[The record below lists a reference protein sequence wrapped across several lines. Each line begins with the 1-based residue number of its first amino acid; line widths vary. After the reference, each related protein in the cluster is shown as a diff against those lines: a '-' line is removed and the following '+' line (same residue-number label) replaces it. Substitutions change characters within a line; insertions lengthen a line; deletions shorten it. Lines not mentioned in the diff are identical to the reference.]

1 MLKPKYSLI
10 NIILNKKKI
19 ISQTPNIIPQLPIN
33 IFKGQNINYTTKN
46 RNDKWEEK
54 NLATESQ
61 LNISPN
67 SIEIIRIK
75 NSAIGE
81 NLHTKLKSYKDT
93 QVGTIIESKI
103 KNNLGRMVKVGEN
116 ETVYN
121 AIKVM
126 NDKKVGATI
135 VVDRNNRMSGIF
147 SERDYLSKVDL
158 RGLSPKETLVKDVCT
173 KQIITVSSDSGATKC
188 LSIMSKRNIRHLPVI
203 ENKRLLGMLSI
214 GDIVKYI
221 ISSQSTEINE
231 LKSDIDKE

>member
-1 MLKPKYSLI
+1 MLKSGLI
-10 NIILNKKKI
+10 NMILNINKKKI
-19 ISQTPNIIPQLPIN
+19 NTQIPNIIPQLPLK
-33 IFKGQNINYTTKN
+33 IFKGQNINYSTN
-46 RNDKWEEK
+46 NKWEN
-54 NLATESQ
+54 NLSNQ
-61 LNISPN
+61 HQVNISPK

-81 NLHTKLKSYKDT
+81 NIHTKLKSYKDT
-93 QVGTIIESKI
+93 QVGTIIEGKI
-103 KNNLGRMVKVGEN
+103 RNNLGRMVKVGESD
-116 ETVYN
+116 TVYN

-135 VVDRNNRMSGIF
+135 VVDRNNRMCGIF

-203 ENKRLLGMLSI
+203 ENKRLIGMLSI

-231 LKSDIDKE
+231 LKSDIDKD

>member
-1 MLKPKYSLI
+1 MLKSSLI
-10 NIILNKKKI
+10 NMILKINNKKKI
-19 ISQTPNIIPQLPIN
+19 ISQAPNIIPQLSLN
-33 IFKGQNINYTTKN
+33 IFKGQNINYTTNNKW
-46 RNDKWEEK
+46 DKK
-54 NLATESQ
+54 LSA
-61 LNISPN
+61 PN
-67 SIEIIRIK
+67 SIELIRI
-75 NSAIGE
+75 NNNAIGE
-81 NLHTKLKSYKDT
+81 SLHTKLKSYKDT
-93 QVGTIIESKI
+93 QVGAIIEEKI
-103 KNNLGRMVKVGEN
+103 RNNLGRMIKVGEN

-135 VVDRNNRMSGIF
+135 VVDRNNRMCGIF

-221 ISSQSTEINE
+221 ISSQSIEINE